1 MSYQRLSYVT
11 MVCVAAHFPMILSL
25 MNGSQIRVS
34 ITLKDNRVL
43 NCLKLHT
50 L

>member
-11 MVCVAAHFPMILSL
+11 MVCVAVHFPMILSL
-25 MNGSQIRVS
+25 MNGFQIRVS

-43 NCLKLHT
+43 NCLKLCR
-50 L
+50 